1 MLEIHP
7 CVKLNLISLWD
18 GPRSTIGSR
27 WNVNLTVDPNI
38 ELNGRINVRFRCSL
52 SLIFH
57 VCVCASTAA
66 RIEKRDEWKLENL
79 LLSSKCF
86 KASR

>member
-38 ELNGRINVRFRCSL
+38 ELNGRINVRTFPQRTL
-52 SLIFH
+52 FVSLIFDR
-57 VCVCASTAA
+57 VQDRET
-66 RIEKRDEWKLENL
+66 
-79 LLSSKCF
+79 
-86 KASR
+86 